1 MQNIE
6 EHIELTQKYIEDYL
20 LSLNFNRTK
29 ISISDLSLDLTS
41 KLPQKIT
48 LLEFLNFVS
57 DYCAS
62 KISFHPEFNKIA
74 SQICIDKLHKITDSD
89 ISIIAEKLYFNN
101 DLHNKH
107 TPLISEKLY
116 ITFKKYSEKINK
128 IIDYNRDFDLDYFGI
143 KTLEKSYLIKI
154 KINNKSQII
163 ERPQHLFMRVAFGI
177 HEDDFESA
185 IETYENMSKRYFTHA
200 TPTLFNAGTTRMQ
213 MSSCFLLACGD
224 SMESIMDQQKEMGM
238 ISKWSGGI
246 GIHFSGIRGKG
257 SLIRGTNGLSDGII
271 PLCIY
276 TCKLSRY
283 VNQGGK
289 RGGAI
294 SCFCEDMEVLTINE
308 GVKQIK
314 DVKIGDLVVTHK
326 NRVKPVVQVHKNL
339 LGDRKIYKLKVEK
352 NKDIY
357 VTGNHRFWSFYTKKN
372 KSEKISLGWNSI
384 EELKELMD
392 NKKTKRQSCYISIPT
407 STNITDV
414 QDYKINVLEFESSI
428 LNDRVTKIKEIENNK
443 VITHSKYIDQFGKE
457 KFNCSHPINK
467 IWDMTEDLANLFG
480 IWLGDGC
487 LKKSKDN
494 HIMGITFTVHKD
506 NKEEIDFIVETSKK
520 TFGCNISSTTH
531 KNKNVTNIT
540 ICSHIVGTVFY
551 KLFGSYF
558 NHKKLP
564 NMVFGWSKK
573 LINNL
578 MAGLITTDG
587 HLTKNCNATLGL
599 SNKNLMNQLYHLCRN
614 NGIDVSFVE
623 GKISKGMTCV
633 PYCMS
638 IPMTTEILS
647 KTHKLYTDDRVAE
660 FHKSLIKNKNITND
674 KFLKIIDITE
684 TNKKDEFVYTLGVED
699 DHSYTVEGLLVENCY
714 LEPWHCDI
722 YEFCELRIP
731 NTGNDDNRARDL
743 FVALW
748 VCDLFMKRVEKDEM
762 WSLMCPDECPNLNK
776 THGKEFEELY
786 EKYEQEKRYK
796 KQVKA
801 RDLFEH
807 ILNCQLSSGM
817 PYVAF
822 KDHANNKS
830 NQKNLGTICSSNLC
844 IEIVEYSDENETAVC
859 NLASLCL
866 PRFINTGNNTKT
878 FNFETL
884 QNTARICIRNLNKV
898 IDLNFYPT
906 EKTKKSNMKHR
917 PCGLGVQ
924 GLADVY
930 NIMGFPFDSEQAALL
945 NKQIFESIYFAAVDE
960 SCKLA
965 QKYGHY
971 DSFLDSPFSQG
982 LLQYHL
988 WGMKNSD
995 LETKDLYDWDGLV
1008 ERVKHY
1014 GTRNSLLTALMPT
1027 ASTSQIMKCSECFE
1041 PYMSNI
1047 FTRSTLAGEFVVI
1060 NENLIT
1066 ELENIN
1072 LWNEEMRDLIL
1083 INKGSVQ
1090 NIDNIPQNIKN
1101 IYKTAYEIK
1110 LKSIVSQSA
1119 DRGPFIDQS
1128 QSMNL
1133 FLEEQDRVKLRSAL
1147 FYGWKRGIKTGM
1159 YYLRTTSAVD
1169 PLNFGVDI
1177 DKTKK
1182 KKIKYEDEGEDVGE
1196 QNCRKIKGCVVCG
1209 S

>member
-1 MQNIE
+1 MPNIE
-6 EHIELTQKYIEDYL
+6 ETIEITQKYIEDYL
-20 LSLNFNRTK
+20 SSLKFNCAK
-29 ISISDLSLDLTS
+29 ISISDLSSELIAR
-41 KLPQKIT
+41 LPQKIT
-48 LLEFLNFVS
+48 LLEFLNFIS

-74 SQICIDKLHKITDSD
+74 SQICMDKLHKSTESD
-89 ISIIAEKLYFNN
+89 INIVAEKLYFNN

-116 ITFKKYSEKINK
+116 ITYKKYSEKINS
-128 IIDYNRDFDLDYFGI
+128 IIDFNRDYDLDYFGI

-177 HEDDFESA
+177 HEDDFDSA

-271 PLCIY
+271 PLCVY

-289 RGGAI
+289 RGGAVAI
-294 SCFCEDMEVLTINE
+294 YNEVW
-308 GVKQIK
+308 
-314 DVKIGDLVVTHK
+314 HS
-326 NRVKPVVQVHKNL
+326 
-339 LGDRKIYKLKVEK
+339 
-352 NKDIY
+352 DIY
-357 VTGNHRFWSFYTKKN
+357 
-372 KSEKISLGWNSI
+372 
-384 EELKELMD
+384 D
-392 NKKTKRQSCYISIPT
+392 
-407 STNITDV
+407 
-414 QDYKINVLEFESSI
+414 
-428 LNDRVTKIKEIENNK
+428 
-443 VITHSKYIDQFGKE
+443 
-457 KFNCSHPINK
+457 
-467 IWDMTEDLANLFG
+467 
-480 IWLGDGC
+480 
-487 LKKSKDN
+487 
-494 HIMGITFTVHKD
+494 
-506 NKEEIDFIVETSKK
+506 
-520 TFGCNISSTTH
+520 
-531 KNKNVTNIT
+531 
-540 ICSHIVGTVFY
+540 
-551 KLFGSYF
+551 
-558 NHKKLP
+558 
-564 NMVFGWSKK
+564 
-573 LINNL
+573 
-578 MAGLITTDG
+578 
-587 HLTKNCNATLGL
+587 
-599 SNKNLMNQLYHLCRN
+599 
-614 NGIDVSFVE
+614 
-623 GKISKGMTCV
+623 
-633 PYCMS
+633 
-638 IPMTTEILS
+638 
-647 KTHKLYTDDRVAE
+647 
-660 FHKSLIKNKNITND
+660 
-674 KFLKIIDITE
+674 
-684 TNKKDEFVYTLGVED
+684 
-699 DHSYTVEGLLVENCY
+699 
-714 LEPWHCDI
+714 
-722 YEFCELRIP
+722 FCELRIP

-743 FVALW
+743 FIALW
-748 VCDLFMKRVEKDEM
+748 VCDLFMKRVENDEI

-801 RDLFEH
+801 RELFEH

-817 PYVAF
+817 PYIAF
-822 KDHANNKS
+822 KDNANIKS

-866 PRFINTGNNTKT
+866 PRFINIDAENNTKT
-878 FNFETL
+878 YNFGAL

-906 EKTKKSNMKHR
+906 EKTKKSNMKNR

-924 GLADVY
+924 GLSDVY
-930 NIMGFPFDSEQAALL
+930 NIMGYPFDSDDAALL
-945 NKQIFESIYFAAVDE
+945 NKQIFETIYFAAVDE

-971 DSFLDSPFSQG
+971 DSFLGSPFSQG
-982 LLQYHL
+982 QLQYHL
-988 WGMKNSD
+988 WGMENSD
-995 LETKDLYDWDGLV
+995 LETKDLYDWNGLV
-1008 ERVKHY
+1008 EMVKHY

-1047 FTRSTLAGEFVVI
+1047 FTRSTLAGEFTVI

-1066 ELENIN
+1066 ELEKNN

-1090 NIDNIPQNIKN
+1090 NINTIPQNIKN

-1110 LKSIVSQSA
+1110 LKSIISQSA

-1147 FYGWKRGIKTGM
+1147 FYGWKRGLKTGM

-1182 KKIKYEDEGEDVGE
+1182 KEDKNEEL
-1196 QNCRKIKGCVVCG
+1196 QNCRKIKGCIVCG

>member
-1 MQNIE
+1 MPNIE
-6 EHIELTQKYIEDYL
+6 ETIEITQKYIEDYL
-20 LSLNFNRTK
+20 SSLKFNCAK
-29 ISISDLSLDLTS
+29 ISISDLSSELIAR
-41 KLPQKIT
+41 LPQKIT
-48 LLEFLNFVS
+48 LLEFLNFIS

-74 SQICIDKLHKITDSD
+74 SQICMDKLHKSTESD
-89 ISIIAEKLYFNN
+89 INIVAEKLYFNN

-116 ITFKKYSEKINK
+116 ITYKKYSEKINS
-128 IIDYNRDFDLDYFGI
+128 IIDFNRDYDLDYFGI
-143 KTLEKSYLIKI
+143 KTLEKSYLTKI

-177 HEDDFESA
+177 HEDDFDSA

-271 PLCIY
+271 PLCVY

-289 RGGAI
+289 RGGAVAI
-294 SCFCEDMEVLTINE
+294 YNEVW
-308 GVKQIK
+308 
-314 DVKIGDLVVTHK
+314 HS
-326 NRVKPVVQVHKNL
+326 
-339 LGDRKIYKLKVEK
+339 
-352 NKDIY
+352 DIY
-357 VTGNHRFWSFYTKKN
+357 
-372 KSEKISLGWNSI
+372 
-384 EELKELMD
+384 D
-392 NKKTKRQSCYISIPT
+392 
-407 STNITDV
+407 
-414 QDYKINVLEFESSI
+414 
-428 LNDRVTKIKEIENNK
+428 
-443 VITHSKYIDQFGKE
+443 
-457 KFNCSHPINK
+457 
-467 IWDMTEDLANLFG
+467 
-480 IWLGDGC
+480 
-487 LKKSKDN
+487 
-494 HIMGITFTVHKD
+494 
-506 NKEEIDFIVETSKK
+506 
-520 TFGCNISSTTH
+520 
-531 KNKNVTNIT
+531 
-540 ICSHIVGTVFY
+540 
-551 KLFGSYF
+551 
-558 NHKKLP
+558 
-564 NMVFGWSKK
+564 
-573 LINNL
+573 
-578 MAGLITTDG
+578 
-587 HLTKNCNATLGL
+587 
-599 SNKNLMNQLYHLCRN
+599 
-614 NGIDVSFVE
+614 
-623 GKISKGMTCV
+623 
-633 PYCMS
+633 
-638 IPMTTEILS
+638 
-647 KTHKLYTDDRVAE
+647 
-660 FHKSLIKNKNITND
+660 
-674 KFLKIIDITE
+674 
-684 TNKKDEFVYTLGVED
+684 
-699 DHSYTVEGLLVENCY
+699 
-714 LEPWHCDI
+714 
-722 YEFCELRIP
+722 FCELRIP

-743 FVALW
+743 FIALW
-748 VCDLFMKRVEKDEM
+748 VCDLFMKRVENDEI

-801 RDLFEH
+801 RELFEH

-817 PYVAF
+817 PYIAF
-822 KDHANNKS
+822 KDNANIKS

-866 PRFINTGNNTKT
+866 PRFINIDAENNTKT
-878 FNFETL
+878 YNFGAL

-906 EKTKKSNMKHR
+906 EKTKKSNMKNR

-924 GLADVY
+924 GLSDVY
-930 NIMGFPFDSEQAALL
+930 NIMGYPFDSDDAALL
-945 NKQIFESIYFAAVDE
+945 NKQIFETIYFAAVDE

-971 DSFLDSPFSQG
+971 DSFLGSPFSQG
-982 LLQYHL
+982 QLQYHL
-988 WGMKNSD
+988 WGMENSD
-995 LETKDLYDWDGLV
+995 LETKDLYDWNGLV
-1008 ERVKHY
+1008 EMVKHY

-1047 FTRSTLAGEFVVI
+1047 FTRSTLAGEFTVI

-1066 ELENIN
+1066 ELEKNN

-1090 NIDNIPQNIKN
+1090 NINTIPQNIKN

-1110 LKSIVSQSA
+1110 LKSIISQSA

-1147 FYGWKRGIKTGM
+1147 FYGWKRGLKTGM

-1182 KKIKYEDEGEDVGE
+1182 KEDKNEEL
-1196 QNCRKIKGCVVCG
+1196 QNCRKIKGCIVCG